1 MIPLLLLSLGL
12 AMDAFSVSVS
22 FGVCHPKS
30 RINSSLRLAFF
41 TGLFQTMMPLIGWLI
56 GSILG
61 KIFLKGSC
69 FIAFIILFGIGIKM
83 IIDAIIKKED
93 CKPIDISKGKHLFI
107 ICIATSI
114 DALAAGLSLGILK
127 TDLLLSI
134 SMIGIIT
141 FILSLTGVY
150 LGKITGFIL
159 GKWSEVI
166 GGIILIGIGI
176 NIILKNFF

>member
-1 MIPLLLLSLGL
+1 MIALLLLSLGL

-30 RINSSLRLAFF
+30 KIISALRLAFF
-41 TGLFQTMMPLIGWLI
+41 TGLFQTMMPLIGWFV

-83 IIDAIIKKED
+83 IIDAVIKKED
-93 CKPIDISKGKHLFI
+93 CKPIDISKGKHLI
-107 ICIATSI
+107 IVCLATSI

-141 FILSLTGVY
+141 FFLSFTGVL
-150 LGKITGFIL
+150 LGKIAGFIL
-159 GKWSEVI
+159 GKWAEII

-176 NIILKNFF
+176 NIIFKNLY